1 LELNFKKLK
10 EVIIMIYL
18 KRIVIAS
25 LFGVV
30 AGVICYLGTLILNI
44 EVDVLRFLF
53 IIVNRTLIGF
63 VIGISAL
70 RMKWF
75 VHGLLIGEIIGL
87 PFFLYD
93 IIMGVELLVILGIPI
108 INALFGVM
116 IEFFT
121 TVIFKAPIEES

>member
-1 LELNFKKLK
+1 
-10 EVIIMIYL
+10 MAYL
-18 KRIVIAS
+18 KRIMIAT

-30 AGVICYLGTLILNI
+30 AGIICYLGTIILNI
-44 EVDVLRFLF
+44 QVDILRFLF

-75 VHGLLIGEIIGL
+75 IHGLLLGEIIGL

-108 INALFGVM
+108 INALFGLM
-116 IEFFT
+116 IEFFI

>member
-1 LELNFKKLK
+1 
-10 EVIIMIYL
+10 MIYL

>member
-1 LELNFKKLK
+1 M
-10 EVIIMIYL
+10 VYL

-30 AGVICYLGTLILNI
+30 AGVICYVGTLILNI

-75 VHGLLIGEIIGL
+75 VHGLVIGEIIGL

-108 INALFGVM
+108 INALFGIM